1 MKHWQIL
8 SLCFTFLPISLWSQE
23 SQATLLEGKVVAKA
37 DQSPLVGA
45 QIFWA
50 GTDLGTNSEQDGSFR
65 LRRTPDSDRLVV
77 RFFGYE
83 ADTLQIGEQDFVQ
96 ISLQLSTLEEVAIEG
111 RQRSTSISFLDP
123 LKTENIGEKELEKAA
138 CCNLSESFETNPSVD
153 VAFTDAITGTR
164 QIQLL
169 GLAGP
174 YTQITRE
181 NMPHIRGLS
190 SLYGLTYTPGFW
202 VAGMQ
207 LNKGAGSVINGY
219 ESVAGQIN
227 IELRKPPTADR
238 LGLNLYANEMGRLEA
253 NLNLA
258 HRFEDSPWSTALLV
272 LAANRSAER
281 DRNQDGFM
289 DMARNQTYIGLHRWH
304 YIGDNGIRF
313 QAGVKGVYIDRL
325 GGQLGVREDQSGSL
339 WALRQDTRRLE
350 GFAKIGKVL
359 DRPGHSMGLQLSTAN
374 HDQKSEFGRR
384 DYDASQQTTY
394 ANFIYQGIIGS
405 TAHTYK
411 TGLSLQYDRFAE
423 RLESTNY
430 DRTEVVPGAYFEYT
444 YNFLDKLG
452 IVGGIRA
459 DYHNLFG
466 AFVTPR
472 FHLRYALTE
481 KTILRASAGRGQRT
495 ANILAENNNLLASSR
510 EIVIEGTD
518 NNKPYGLEQE
528 VAWNY
533 GINLTQLF
541 TLDYREGTLS
551 LDFYRTDFVNQ
562 IVIDLDRSPR
572 QAVFY
577 NLDGKSYSNSFQA
590 QLDYELIKRLDVRL
604 AYRWFDVKT
613 TYDGSLR
620 QKPLI
625 ATHRAFVNLAY
636 ETRNYWKFDYTFNW
650 ESSKRIPF
658 TSRNPGPLRL
668 GQLSPSFFLMNAQI
682 SKTWREKLDVY
693 LGGENL
699 LNFVQEDP
707 ILASNDPFGPYFDS
721 SLIWG
726 PIFGRNVYV
735 GMRYKIK

>member
-8 SLCFTFLPISLWSQE
+8 SLCFAFFPISLWSQE
-23 SQATLLEGKVVAKA
+23 SQTTFLEGKVLAEA
-37 DQSPLVGA
+37 DQTPLVGA
-45 QIFWA
+45 QIIWA
-50 GTDLGTNSEQDGSFR
+50 ATNLGTNSGQDGSFR
-65 LRRTPDSDRLVV
+65 LRRTPDSDQLVV

-83 ADTLQIGEQDFVQ
+83 ADTILIGEQDFVE
-96 ISLQLSTLEEVAIEG
+96 IKLQLSTLEEVAIEG
-111 RQRSTSISFLDP
+111 RQSSTSISFLDP

-238 LGLNLYANEMGRLEA
+238 LGINLYANEMGRLEA

-258 HRFEDSPWSTALLV
+258 HRFEDSPWSTALL
-272 LAANRSAER
+272 LHTANRSAER

-289 DMARNQTYIGLHRWH
+289 DLVRNQTYIGLHRWH
-304 YIGDNGIRF
+304 YIGDNGLRF
-313 QAGVKGVYIDRL
+313 QAGIKGVYIDRL
-325 GGQLGVREDQSGSL
+325 GGQVGVKEDQSGSL
-339 WALRQDTRRLE
+339 WALRQNTRRLE

-359 DRPGHSMGLQLSTAN
+359 DRPGHSMGLQLSAAN
-374 HDQKSEFGRR
+374 HDQVSEFGRR
-384 DYDASQQTTY
+384 GYDANQQTAY

-411 TGLSLQYDRFAE
+411 TGVSFQYDRFAE

-472 FHLRYALTE
+472 FHLRYALAE
-481 KTILRASAGRGQRT
+481 RTILRASAGRGQRT

-510 EIVIEGTD
+510 EIIIEGTD
-518 NNKPYGLEQE
+518 NNQPYGLNQE

-533 GINLTQLF
+533 GVNLTQLF
-541 TLDYREGTLS
+541 TLDYREGTFS

-562 IVIDLDRSPR
+562 IVLDLDRSPR

-577 NLDGKSYSNSFQA
+577 NLDGSSYSNSFQA

-604 AYRWFDVKT
+604 AYRWYDVKT

-625 ATHRAFVNLAY
+625 ATHRTFVNLAY

-668 GQLSPSFFLMNAQI
+668 GQLSPAFFLMNAQI

-699 LNFVQEDP
+699 LNFVQENP
-707 ILASNDPFGPYFDS
+707 ILASRDPFGRFFDS

-726 PIFGRNVYV
+726 PIYGRNVYI
-735 GMRYKIK
+735 GMRYK